1 MRIRAYQ
8 LAKWLTPRIP
18 LAVSYRV
25 ADLAGDLIW
34 YFARSVRQNFEHNQ
48 RRALA
53 PTATANEVA
62 RSSRYALRH
71 LAKLYVDEFRIP
83 ALSKEEIRRSI
94 TIHGLQ
100 HLEEAYAKEQG
111 VILVSAHYG
120 AISMVGQMLAVLDYP
135 AMIAVEHVQPES
147 VFQFMCELRTSHG
160 LRLIPIDKPLM
171 GLVRTLRKQNGVV
184 ALAVDRNISQT
195 GIRMPFLGEE
205 TLVPCGAAQLAI
217 LTGSPIIVS
226 YCRRLPNYGYEAFV
240 KEPFYVNKNSY
251 PTVDQAIYE
260 GTARLMA
267 DVEGFIREQ
276 PSQWVM
282 SVPLWKDQ
290 KAQDEDSSS
299 YISPTTVNGQY

>member
-8 LAKWLTPRIP
+8 LARWLTPRVP
-18 LAVSYRV
+18 VAVSYRV
-25 ADLAGDLIW
+25 ADLIGDLIW
-34 YFARSVRQNFEHNQ
+34 CFARSVRKNFEHNQ
-48 RRALA
+48 RRALG
-53 PTATANEVA
+53 PTATPNEIA

-71 LAKLYVDEFRIP
+71 LAKLYVDEFRLY
-83 ALSKEEIRRSI
+83 ALSKEEIRRSV

-100 HLEEAYAKEQG
+100 HLEKAYAKEQG

-120 AISMVGQMLAVLDYP
+120 AISMVGQMLAVLNYP

-160 LRLIPIDKPLM
+160 LRLIPIDKPLI
-171 GLVRTLRKQNGVV
+171 GLVRTLRKQKGVV

-226 YCRRLPNYGYEAFV
+226 YCRRLQDYGYEAFV
-240 KEPFYVNKNSY
+240 KEPFYIHKNNYS
-251 PTVDQAIYE
+251 TIDEAIYD
-260 GTARLMA
+260 GTAQLMSH
-267 DVEGFIREQ
+267 VEDFIREQ
-276 PSQWVM
+276 PSQWVL
-282 SVPLWKDQ
+282 SVPLWEEHATEDKDLP
-290 KAQDEDSSS
+290 S
-299 YISPTTVNGQY
+299 

>member
-8 LAKWLTPRIP
+8 LAKWLVPRVP

-25 ADLAGDLIW
+25 AELAGDLIW

-48 RRALA
+48 QRALG
-53 PTATANEVA
+53 PTATPNEITQ
-62 RSSRYALRH
+62 SSRHALRH

-120 AISMVGQMLAVLDYP
+120 AISMVGQMLAVLNYP
-135 AMIAVEHVQPES
+135 TMIAVEHVKPEP
-147 VFQFMCELRTSHG
+147 VFRFMCELRTSHG
-160 LRLIPIDKPLM
+160 LRLLPIDKPLI
-171 GLVRTLRKQNGVV
+171 GLVRTLRKQKGVV
-184 ALAVDRNISQT
+184 ALAVDRNVSQT

-205 TLVPCGAAQLAI
+205 TLVPCGAIQLAI
-217 LTGSPIIVS
+217 LTGSPIVVS

-240 KEPFYVNKNSY
+240 KKPFYVDKRHYS
-251 PTVDQAIYE
+251 TVDQAIYE
-260 GTARLMA
+260 GTAKVMA
-267 DVEGFIREQ
+267 HLEAFIREQ

-282 SVPLWKDQ
+282 SVPLWKDS
-290 KAQDEDSSS
+290 KTQDEDSSS
-299 YISPTTVNGQY
+299 YMNPTTVNGQY

>member
-8 LAKWLTPRIP
+8 LAKWLMPRIP

-34 YFARSVRQNFEHNQ
+34 YFARSVRKNFEHNQ
-48 RRALA
+48 RRALG

-83 ALSKEEIRRSI
+83 ALSKDEIRRSI

-120 AISMVGQMLAVLDYP
+120 AISMVGQMLAVLNYP

-147 VFQFMCELRTSHG
+147 VFQFMCDLRTCHG
-160 LRLIPIDKPLM
+160 LRLLPIDKPLI
-171 GLVRTLRKQNGVV
+171 GLVRTLRKQKGVV

-240 KEPFYVNKNSY
+240 KEPFYVNKNNY

-260 GTARLMA
+260 GTAQLMA
-267 DVEGFIREQ
+267 HVEGFIREQ

-282 SVPLWKDQ
+282 SVPLWKDHS
-290 KAQDEDSSS
+290 AQDEDSSS
-299 YISPTTVNGQY
+299 YMNRTTVNG